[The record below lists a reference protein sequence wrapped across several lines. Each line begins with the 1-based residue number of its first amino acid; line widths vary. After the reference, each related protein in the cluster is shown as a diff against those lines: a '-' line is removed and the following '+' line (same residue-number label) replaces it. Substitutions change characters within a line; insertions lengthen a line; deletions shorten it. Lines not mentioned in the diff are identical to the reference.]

1 MPRLF
6 SRSRFARLRS
16 AKMPTLN
23 ILLADEQEE
32 VRALTARQLAQA
44 GHRVVAVANGKEAVT
59 AAQQIRFDVALL
71 DEGMSAT
78 DGIETAR
85 HFRRGKA
92 EASRPRLLLAITANT
107 SVQERERLLAAGF
120 DEVIGKPFGL
130 EALEA
135 IVDRL
140 SRESSIAPSE
150 VETPEEDPIDVLA
163 RRVNS
168 DEKLMR
174 KLIASFLRD
183 LPSRMNSLASALKR
197 GSAEQVG
204 SLAHALK
211 GAVSIFGAS
220 AARGS
225 AEELQNLGRN
235 GDLSAGRDV
244 FESLKGEVAKLEGK
258 LRRYAQPAR
267 PTPRARHGKRR
278 RSAKRRFESRK

>member
-1 MPRLF
+1 LPSLF
-6 SRSRFARLRS
+6 SRSRFAPLRS

-23 ILLADEQEE
+23 ILLADEQDE

-44 GHRVVAVANGKEAVT
+44 GHRVVAVANGKEAIT

-71 DEGMSAT
+71 DEGMSAM

-85 HFRRGKA
+85 HFRQGKA
-92 EASRPRLLLAITANT
+92 EASRPRLLLAIAANT
-107 SVQERERLLAAGF
+107 TARERFLAAGF
-120 DEVIGKPFGL
+120 DEVIGKPFRL
-130 EALEA
+130 EALEV
-135 IVDRL
+135 ILDRL
-140 SRESSIAPSE
+140 ARESSVAPSE
-150 VETPEEDPIDVLA
+150 LETSEENPIDVLA

-168 DEKLMR
+168 DEKLMQR
-174 KLIASFLRD
+174 LVESFLRD
-183 LPSRMNSLASALKR
+183 LPSRMNSLGSALKS
-197 GSAEQVG
+197 GDAEQVG

-235 GDLSAGRDV
+235 GDLSTAHGV
-244 FESLKGEVAKLEGK
+244 FGSLKDEVAKLERK
-258 LRRYAQPAR
+258 LRRYAQPPR
-267 PTPRARHGKRR
+267 PTSRARHGKRR